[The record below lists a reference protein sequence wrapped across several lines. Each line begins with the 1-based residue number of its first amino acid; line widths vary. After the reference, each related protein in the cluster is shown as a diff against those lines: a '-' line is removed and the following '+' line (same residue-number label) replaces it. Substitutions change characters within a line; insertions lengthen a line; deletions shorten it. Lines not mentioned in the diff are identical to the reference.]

1 MFDDVQKSIQHAAL
15 VDKLINRQRS
25 NNFLEK
31 YVVAGSDHRPSCVLQ
46 GRPQGRPRVQRR
58 LSAVLSRQQR
68 RNLGG
73 GRKNR
78 RKSKAQRTCPCGVPP
93 SLPEGERGRG
103 SVRGRRGRGRG
114 GLRSA
119 VQVRDQ
125 WVEAAERNQRIRT
138 QRRRRAWSRVKVVL
152 QTINR

>member
-1 MFDDVQKSIQHAAL
+1 M
-15 VDKLINRQRS
+15 
-25 NNFLEK
+25 
-31 YVVAGSDHRPSCVLQ
+31 
-46 GRPQGRPRVQRR
+46 
-58 LSAVLSRQQR
+58 LSRQQR

-73 GRKNR
+73 GRKTR

-93 SLPEGERGRG
+93 SLPEAERGL
-103 SVRGRRGRGRG
+103 GRRGRGRG

-125 WVEAAERNQRIRT
+125 WVEAAERNERVRT

-152 QTINR
+152 QMIHW